1 MRYRFGNCELAPS
14 SHELIV
20 DGKPRPVE
28 PQVFDLL
35 HLLVRKS
42 EQLVTYDELL
52 AEIWNGRIVSDSAI
66 SARLSAARAAIGDDG
81 TRQEFIKTVARRGVR
96 FVGSVEAVGEVP
108 KPDHSRSEK
117 TEADH
122 QRVKFCNS
130 RDGTRIAYATT
141 GSGQALVKAGH
152 WLTHLD
158 YDWRSPIWRPFL
170 NELNRHMRVTRYDQ
184 RGNGLSDWN
193 VEDFSLENFV
203 EDLEAVVD
211 AAGLERFALYGTSQG
226 AAIAIAYAC
235 RHPHRVS
242 HLILHGGY
250 QKGRLVRTSA
260 SERAEGEAILTLIR
274 YGWGRPGSPFIKAF
288 SSMFIPDGT
297 RQEIDSLAELQKL
310 TTSPE
315 NAARLREAVDR
326 FDVSGL
332 LREVTCPTLILHS
345 RDDGVHPMDQ
355 GRKLAAGI
363 GGAEFVMLESAN
375 HVILQHEPAWSVLF
389 DTMMR
394 FVGSTKDRT

>member
-1 MRYRFGNCELAPS
+1 MRYRFGNCELAPGT
-14 SHELIV
+14 HELIV

-35 HLLVRKS
+35 HLLVRQA
-42 EQLVTYDELL
+42 ERLVPYDELI
-52 AEIWNGRIVSDSAI
+52 AEIWDSRIVSDSAI
-66 SARLSAARAAIGDDG
+66 SARLSAVRAAIGDDG
-81 TRQEFIKTVARRGVR
+81 ARQQFIKTVARRGVR
-96 FVGSVEAVGEVP
+96 FVGSVETVTEVP
-108 KPDHSRSEK
+108 KPDHSRRER
-117 TEADH
+117 ADADYQH
-122 QRVKFCNS
+122 VKFCHS

-141 GSGQALVKAGH
+141 GSGHALVKAGH
-152 WLTHLD
+152 WLTHLE
-158 YDWRSPIWRPFL
+158 YDWRSPLWRPFL
-170 NELNRHMRVTRYDQ
+170 NELNGHMRVTRYDQ
-184 RGNGLSDWN
+184 RGNGLSDWS
-193 VEDFSLENFV
+193 VQDFSLENFV

-235 RHPHRVS
+235 RHPDLVS

-297 RQEIDSLAELQKL
+297 REEIDSLAELQKL

-315 NAARLREAVDR
+315 NAALLREAVDR

-332 LREVTCPTLILHS
+332 LEHVKCPTLVFHA
-345 RDDGVHPMDQ
+345 RDDGVHPLDQ

-363 GGAEFVMLESAN
+363 RGAEFVMLESAN
-375 HVILQHEPAWSVLF
+375 HVILSHEPAWSVLF

-394 FVGSTKDRT
+394 FIESTGSRT